1 MEFKHELV
9 LPNDDLPFRMFL
21 FEGQKGNYQVVKHW
35 HTSIEIFL
43 VVEGNVDFYINSL
56 HQTLSKDQFILVN
69 SNEIHSI
76 EAPEENYTL
85 VLQIPKQSFEKYG
98 EEDYILFKSTS
109 YEKDAEMVSLIK
121 NMYRT
126 YSEKEYGYEMEVKS
140 LFYRILYVLLVKYK
154 EKEIDEDRIK
164 QNKNLEKLS
173 KITTYIKEN
182 YKENITLESVA
193 AVFGFTPTYLSRIFQ
208 KYANINYKSYLL
220 NIRVEYGYKQLCN
233 TDAAIGEIAA
243 NSGFPDSRSFAK
255 SFVKRYGMLP
265 SEYRNNIL
273 KRQESVIK

>member
-43 VVEGNVDFYINSL
+43 VVEGNIDFYINSL
-56 HQTLSKDQFILVN
+56 HHSLSKDQFILVN

-76 EAPEENYTL
+76 EAPEENYTV
-85 VLQIPKQSFEKYG
+85 VLQIPKQNFEKYG
-98 EEDYILFKSTS
+98 EENYILFKSTC
-109 YEKDAEMVSLIK
+109 YEKDAEIVELIK

-126 YSEKEYGYEMEVKS
+126 YSEKGYGYEMEVKS

-182 YKENITLESVA
+182 YRENITLESVA
-193 AVFGFTPTYLSRIFQ
+193 SVFGFTPTYLSRIFQ

-243 NSGFPDSRSFAK
+243 NNGFPDSRSFAK
-255 SFVKRYGMLP
+255 AFIKRYGMLP

-273 KRQESVIK
+273 KRQESAIK